1 MSEFVKVFLN
11 EAINDLVVEMFNE
24 TELEENEFDSFKDKM
39 LKEVVL
45 QELVDSVSNFDKD
58 EEE

>member
-24 TELEENEFDSFKDKM
+24 TDLEENEFDSFKDKM